1 MAFSWTSL
9 IPGVGHEFAH
19 VATAGIVTAGLIGAG
34 LAARSALGTGEKAIV
49 PAGKFSVRGL
59 TELATEFIYNL
70 ASSIIGPAG
79 KHYVPL
85 FAAVFVWTYVNNL
98 VGFIPGMAPATEIM
112 STSFAMGIFIF
123 LAYNFIGLKVNG
135 VAYLKHFVGPVW
147 WLFMLMIPLEIISH
161 MVRPFSLGLRLANV
175 LMGDHKVVS
184 VFTDLVPLLVPLP
197 FLMLGLI
204 VTFVQAFVFTLL
216 SMVYVSLAQAHD
228 H

>member
-79 KHYVPL
+79 KHYVP
-85 FAAVFVWTYVNNL
+85 
-98 VGFIPGMAPATEIM
+98 
-112 STSFAMGIFIF
+112 
-123 LAYNFIGLKVNG
+123 
-135 VAYLKHFVGPVW
+135 
-147 WLFMLMIPLEIISH
+147 
-161 MVRPFSLGLRLANV
+161 
-175 LMGDHKVVS
+175 
-184 VFTDLVPLLVPLP
+184 
-197 FLMLGLI
+197 
-204 VTFVQAFVFTLL
+204 
-216 SMVYVSLAQAHD
+216 
-228 H
+228 